1 MKFRERVRK
10 MSHEGLSFPLPNALL
25 IQLVRPDI
33 NVPTGLGTMSEPD
46 HILIVEDEPITREQL
61 VAYFEEEGY
70 RVSSTGSGDEVQK
83 IIEETDVV
91 LLLLDI
97 KLPGKDGLTLTREIR
112 ANSDIGIILVTSKQE
127 QIDRI
132 LGLESGADDYVTKP
146 FDTRELL
153 SRARNLIRRVEIQ
166 QSQRKRNHIRTFE
179 GWKLDLNK
187 RELTSPEAEV
197 IQLSAGE
204 YQLLLA
210 FMEQAG
216 EVMNRDQLM
225 NRIRNREWFPDDRYI
240 DVLVG
245 QLRKK
250 LGERAANA
258 KIIATIH
265 GTGYL
270 FTPEVA

>member
-1 MKFRERVRK
+1 MAE
-10 MSHEGLSFPLPNALL
+10 
-25 IQLVRPDI
+25 QQ
-33 NVPTGLGTMSEPD
+33 D
-46 HILIVEDEPITREQL
+46 HILIVEDEPITRDQL
-61 VAYFEEEGY
+61 VSYFEDEGF
-70 RVSSTGSGDEVQK
+70 RVTSTGNGDEVLSLVMDS
-83 IIEETDVV
+83 DVILV
-91 LLLLDI
+91 LLDI

-112 ANSDIGIILVTSKQE
+112 TQSDVGIILVTSKQE

-146 FDTRELL
+146 FDPRELQ
-153 SRARNLIRRVEIQ
+153 SRARNLIRRVHIQ
-166 QSQRKRNHIRTFE
+166 QKQRRKNHIRTFE
-179 GWKLDLNK
+179 GWQLDLNK
-187 RELTSPEAEV
+187 RELTAPDGE
-197 IQLSAGE
+197 QTTLSAGE

-210 FMEQAG
+210 FMEKAG

>member
-1 MKFRERVRK
+1 MT
-10 MSHEGLSFPLPNALL
+10 
-25 IQLVRPDI
+25 QQQ
-33 NVPTGLGTMSEPD
+33 D
-46 HILIVEDEPITREQL
+46 HILVVEDEPITREQL
-61 VAYFEEEGY
+61 VSYFEDEGFK
-70 RVSSTGSGDEVQK
+70 VTSTGNGDEVVSK
-83 IIEETDVV
+83 VADSNVILV
-91 LLLLDI
+91 LLDI

-146 FDTRELL
+146 FDPRELL
-153 SRARNLIRRVEIQ
+153 SRARNLIRRVHIQ
-166 QSQRKRNHIRTFE
+166 QSQRRKNHMRRFD
-179 GWKLDLNK
+179 GWTLDLNK
-187 RELTSPEAEV
+187 RELRSPDGDPR
-197 IQLSAGE
+197 QLSAGE

-210 FMEQAG
+210 FMEKAG

-250 LGERAANA
+250 LDERAANA
-258 KIIATIH
+258 KIITTIH

-270 FTPEVA
+270 FTPEVV

>member
-1 MKFRERVRK
+1 MTE
-10 MSHEGLSFPLPNALL
+10 
-25 IQLVRPDI
+25 Q
-33 NVPTGLGTMSEPD
+33 D
-46 HILIVEDEPITREQL
+46 HILVVEDEPITREQL
-61 VAYFEEEGY
+61 VSYFEEEGFK
-70 RVSSTGSGDEVQK
+70 VSATGTGDEVLPMIQDS
-83 IIEETDVV
+83 DVT

-97 KLPGKDGLTLTREIR
+97 KLPGKDGLTLAREIR
-112 ANSDIGIILVTSKQE
+112 SQSDLGIIMVTSKQE
-127 QIDRI
+127 QIDKI

-146 FDTRELL
+146 FDPRELL
-153 SRARNLIRRVEIQ
+153 SRARNLLRRVHVQRQ
-166 QSQRKRNHIRTFE
+166 QKRKNHIRRFD
-179 GWKLDLNK
+179 GWTLDLNK
-187 RELTSPEAEV
+187 RELTSPEGVQET
-197 IQLSAGE
+197 LSAGE

-210 FMEQAG
+210 FMERAG

-258 KIIATIH
+258 KFITTIH

-270 FTPEVA
+270 FTPEVT

>member
-1 MKFRERVRK
+1 
-10 MSHEGLSFPLPNALL
+10 
-25 IQLVRPDI
+25 
-33 NVPTGLGTMSEPD
+33 MSEQD
-46 HILIVEDEPITREQL
+46 HILVVEDEPITREQL
-61 VAYFEEEGY
+61 VAYFEEEGFK
-70 RVSSTGSGDEVQK
+70 VTSTGSGDEVLPLVQNSD
-83 IIEETDVV
+83 IILV
-91 LLLLDI
+91 LLDI

-112 ANSDIGIILVTSKQE
+112 VQSDLGIILVTSKQE

-146 FDTRELL
+146 FDPRELL
-153 SRARNLIRRVEIQ
+153 SRSRNLIRRVQLQ
-166 QSQRKRNHIRTFE
+166 QKQRKKNHLRTFD
-179 GWKLDLNK
+179 GWTLDLNK
-187 RELTSPEAEV
+187 RELTSPEAEK
-197 IQLSAGE
+197 QTLSAGE

-250 LGERAANA
+250 LGEKAANA
-258 KIIATIH
+258 KIISTIH

>member
-1 MKFRERVRK
+1 MAE
-10 MSHEGLSFPLPNALL
+10 
-25 IQLVRPDI
+25 QQ
-33 NVPTGLGTMSEPD
+33 D
-46 HILIVEDEPITREQL
+46 HILVVEDEPITRDQL
-61 VAYFEEEGY
+61 VSYFEDEGF
-70 RVSSTGSGDEVQK
+70 RVTSTGSGDDVVPLVMD
-83 IIEETDVV
+83 TDVILV
-91 LLLLDI
+91 LLDI

-112 ANSDIGIILVTSKQE
+112 TQSDIGIILVTSKQE

-146 FDTRELL
+146 FDPRELL
-153 SRARNLIRRVEIQ
+153 SRARNLIRRVHIQ
-166 QSQRKRNHIRTFE
+166 QKQRRKNHIRTFE
-179 GWKLDLNK
+179 GWQLDLNK
-187 RELTSPEAEV
+187 RELTAPDGE
-197 IQLSAGE
+197 QTTLSAGE

-270 FTPEVA
+270 FTPEVV

>member
-1 MKFRERVRK
+1 MAE
-10 MSHEGLSFPLPNALL
+10 
-25 IQLVRPDI
+25 Q
-33 NVPTGLGTMSEPD
+33 D
-46 HILIVEDEPITREQL
+46 HILVVEDEPITRKQL
-61 VAYFEEEGY
+61 VSYLEDEGFK
-70 RVSSTGSGDEVQK
+70 VTSTASGDDVLKLLTEK
-83 IIEETDVV
+83 DIILV
-91 LLLLDI
+91 LLDI

-112 ANSDIGIILVTSKQE
+112 AQSDMGIILVTSKQE

-146 FDTRELL
+146 FDPRELL
-153 SRARNLIRRVEIQ
+153 SRARNLIRRVHIQ
-166 QSQRKRNHIRTFE
+166 QKQRRKNHIRNFE
-179 GWKLDLNK
+179 GWQLDLNK
-187 RELTSPEAEV
+187 RELTAPDGTKAT
-197 IQLSAGE
+197 LSAGE

-210 FMEQAG
+210 FMEKAG

-270 FTPEVA
+270 FTPEVV

>member
-1 MKFRERVRK
+1 MTEQ
-10 MSHEGLSFPLPNALL
+10 A
-25 IQLVRPDI
+25 
-33 NVPTGLGTMSEPD
+33 D
-46 HILIVEDEPITREQL
+46 HILVVEDEPITRDQL
-61 VAYFEEEGY
+61 VSYFEDEGFK
-70 RVSSTGSGDEVQK
+70 VTSTGSGDEVLPLV
-83 IIEETDVV
+83 TDSDVILV
-91 LLLLDI
+91 LLDI

-112 ANSDIGIILVTSKQE
+112 AQSDIGIILVTSKQE

-146 FDTRELL
+146 FDPRELL
-153 SRARNLIRRVEIQ
+153 SRARNLIRRVHIQ
-166 QSQRKRNHIRTFE
+166 QKQRRKNHIRSFE
-179 GWKLDLNK
+179 GWQLDLNK
-187 RELTSPEAEV
+187 RELTAPDGS
-197 IQLSAGE
+197 QTTLSAGE

-210 FMEQAG
+210 FMEKAG

>member
-1 MKFRERVRK
+1 
-10 MSHEGLSFPLPNALL
+10 
-25 IQLVRPDI
+25 
-33 NVPTGLGTMSEPD
+33 MSEQD
-46 HILIVEDEPITREQL
+46 HILVVEDEPITREQL
-61 VAYFEEEGY
+61 VAYFEDEGF

-83 IIEETDVV
+83 IVDDTDVV
-91 LLLLDI
+91 LVLLDI

-146 FDTRELL
+146 FDPRELL
-153 SRARNLIRRVEIQ
+153 SRARNLIRRVQIQ
-166 QSQRKRNHIRTFE
+166 QKQRKRNHMRSFE
-179 GWKLDLNK
+179 GWSLDLNK
-187 RELTSPEAEV
+187 RELTSPDGSPV
-197 IQLSAGE
+197 QLSAGE

>member
-1 MKFRERVRK
+1 MAEQ
-10 MSHEGLSFPLPNALL
+10 E
-25 IQLVRPDI
+25 
-33 NVPTGLGTMSEPD
+33 
-46 HILIVEDEPITREQL
+46 HILVVEDEPITRKQL
-61 VAYFEEEGY
+61 VSYLEDEGFK
-70 RVSSTGSGDEVQK
+70 VTSTANGDEVLK
-83 IIEETDVV
+83 LATEKDVILV
-91 LLLLDI
+91 LLDI

-112 ANSDIGIILVTSKQE
+112 AQSDMGIILVTSKQE

-146 FDTRELL
+146 FDPRELL
-153 SRARNLIRRVEIQ
+153 SRARNLIRRVHIQ
-166 QSQRKRNHIRTFE
+166 QKQRRKNHIRTFE
-179 GWKLDLNK
+179 GWLLDLNK
-187 RELTSPEAEV
+187 RELTAPDGDKKT
-197 IQLSAGE
+197 LSAGE

-210 FMEQAG
+210 FMEKAG

-270 FTPEVA
+270 FTPEVV

>member
-1 MKFRERVRK
+1 MT
-10 MSHEGLSFPLPNALL
+10 
-25 IQLVRPDI
+25 QQQ
-33 NVPTGLGTMSEPD
+33 D
-46 HILIVEDEPITREQL
+46 HILVVEDEPITREQL
-61 VAYFEEEGY
+61 VSYFKDEGFK
-70 RVSSTGSGDEVQK
+70 VTATGNGDEVVSK
-83 IIEETDVV
+83 VADGNVILV
-91 LLLLDI
+91 LLDI

-146 FDTRELL
+146 FDPRELL
-153 SRARNLIRRVEIQ
+153 SRARNLIRRVHIQ
-166 QSQRKRNHIRTFE
+166 QTQRRKNHIRRFD
-179 GWKLDLNK
+179 GWTLDLNK
-187 RELTSPEAEV
+187 RELRSPDGDPR
-197 IQLSAGE
+197 QLSAGE

-210 FMEQAG
+210 FMEKAG

-250 LGERAANA
+250 LDERAANA
-258 KIIATIH
+258 KIITTIH

-270 FTPEVA
+270 FTPEVV

>member
-1 MKFRERVRK
+1 
-10 MSHEGLSFPLPNALL
+10 
-25 IQLVRPDI
+25 
-33 NVPTGLGTMSEPD
+33 MSEQD
-46 HILIVEDEPITREQL
+46 HILVVEDEPITREQL
-61 VAYFEEEGY
+61 VSYFEAEGF
-70 RVSSTGSGDEVQK
+70 RVSSTGSGDEVLK
-83 IIEETDVV
+83 LVSNTDVI
-91 LLLLDI
+91 LMLLDI

-112 ANSDIGIILVTSKQE
+112 AQSDIGIILVTSKQE

-146 FDTRELL
+146 FDPRELL
-153 SRARNLIRRVEIQ
+153 SRARNLIRRVHIQ
-166 QSQRKRNHIRTFE
+166 QSLRRKNHIRSFE
-179 GWKLDLNK
+179 GWQLDLNK
-187 RELTSPEAEV
+187 RELTSPADEKAT
-197 IQLSAGE
+197 LSAGE

>member
-1 MKFRERVRK
+1 
-10 MSHEGLSFPLPNALL
+10 
-25 IQLVRPDI
+25 
-33 NVPTGLGTMSEPD
+33 MSEPD

-61 VAYFEEEGY
+61 VSYFEDEGF
-70 RVSSTGSGDEVQK
+70 RVSSTGSGDDVQRLV
-83 IIEETDVV
+83 EETDIV
-91 LLLLDI
+91 LVLLDI
-97 KLPGKDGLTLTREIR
+97 RLPGKDGLTLTREIR
-112 ANSDIGIILVTSKQE
+112 AHSDIGIILVTSKQE

-146 FDTRELL
+146 FDPRELL
-153 SRARNLIRRVEIQ
+153 SRARNLIRRVQIQ
-166 QSQRKRNHIRTFE
+166 QRQRKRNHMRTFND
-179 GWKLDLNK
+179 WSLDLNK
-187 RELTSPEAEV
+187 RELTSPEGEPA
-197 IQLSAGE
+197 QLSAGE

-210 FMEQAG
+210 FIEHAG
-216 EVMNRDQLM
+216 EVMNRDQIM

>member
-1 MKFRERVRK
+1 MAE
-10 MSHEGLSFPLPNALL
+10 
-25 IQLVRPDI
+25 QQ
-33 NVPTGLGTMSEPD
+33 D
-46 HILIVEDEPITREQL
+46 HILVVEDEPITRDQL
-61 VAYFEEEGY
+61 VSYFEDEGF
-70 RVSSTGSGDEVQK
+70 RVTSTGSGDEVLPLV
-83 IIEETDVV
+83 TDSDVILV
-91 LLLLDI
+91 LLDI

-112 ANSDIGIILVTSKQE
+112 AQSDIGIILVTSKQE

-146 FDTRELL
+146 FDPRELL
-153 SRARNLIRRVEIQ
+153 SRARNLIRRVHIQ
-166 QSQRKRNHIRTFE
+166 QKQRRKNHIRSFE
-179 GWKLDLNK
+179 GWQLDLNK
-187 RELTSPEAEV
+187 RELTSPDGA
-197 IQLSAGE
+197 QTTLSAGE

>member
-1 MKFRERVRK
+1 MTER
-10 MSHEGLSFPLPNALL
+10 
-25 IQLVRPDI
+25 Q
-33 NVPTGLGTMSEPD
+33 D
-46 HILIVEDEPITREQL
+46 HILVVEDEPITRDQL
-61 VAYFEEEGY
+61 VSYFEDEGF
-70 RVSSTGSGDEVQK
+70 RVTSTGTGDEVLPLVADS
-83 IIEETDVV
+83 DVNLV
-91 LLLLDI
+91 FLDI

-112 ANSDIGIILVTSKQE
+112 TQSDIGIILVTSKQE

-146 FDTRELL
+146 FDPRELL
-153 SRARNLIRRVEIQ
+153 SRARNLIRRVHIQ
-166 QSQRKRNHIRTFE
+166 QKQRRKNHIRSFE
-179 GWKLDLNK
+179 GWQLDLNK
-187 RELTSPEAEV
+187 RELTSPEGT
-197 IQLSAGE
+197 QSTLSAGE

>member
-1 MKFRERVRK
+1 
-10 MSHEGLSFPLPNALL
+10 
-25 IQLVRPDI
+25 
-33 NVPTGLGTMSEPD
+33 MSEPD
-46 HILIVEDEPITREQL
+46 HILVVEDEPITREQL
-61 VAYFEEEGY
+61 VAYFEDEGFK
-70 RVSSTGSGDEVQK
+70 VSSTGSGDEVQRLV
-83 IIEETDVV
+83 EETGVV
-91 LLLLDI
+91 LVLLDI

-112 ANSDIGIILVTSKQE
+112 AHSDIGIILVTSKQE

-146 FDTRELL
+146 FDPRELL
-153 SRARNLIRRVEIQ
+153 SRAKNLIRRVHIQ
-166 QSQRKRNHIRTFE
+166 QKQRKRNHMRTFD
-179 GWKLDLNK
+179 GWTLDLNK
-187 RELTSPEAEV
+187 RELTSPEGVPA
-197 IQLSAGE
+197 QLSAGE

-258 KIIATIH
+258 KVIATIH

>member
-1 MKFRERVRK
+1 MAEQ
-10 MSHEGLSFPLPNALL
+10 E
-25 IQLVRPDI
+25 
-33 NVPTGLGTMSEPD
+33 

-61 VAYFEEEGY
+61 VSYFEEEGF
-70 RVSSTGSGDEVQK
+70 RVSSTGSGSEVLPMVADNEV
-83 IIEETDVV
+83 ILV
-91 LLLLDI
+91 LLDI

-112 ANSDIGIILVTSKQE
+112 AQSDIGIILVTSKLE

-146 FDTRELL
+146 FDPRELL
-153 SRARNLIRRVEIQ
+153 SRAKNLIRRVHIQ
-166 QSQRKRNHIRTFE
+166 QNQRRKNHIHSFD
-179 GWKLDLNK
+179 GWQLDLNK
-187 RELTSPEAEV
+187 RELTSPEGE
-197 IQLSAGE
+197 QTTLSAGE

-210 FMEQAG
+210 FMEKAG

-225 NRIRNREWFPDDRYI
+225 FRIRNREWFPDDRYI

>member
-1 MKFRERVRK
+1 MTE
-10 MSHEGLSFPLPNALL
+10 
-25 IQLVRPDI
+25 Q
-33 NVPTGLGTMSEPD
+33 D
-46 HILIVEDEPITREQL
+46 HILVVEDEPITREQL
-61 VAYFEEEGY
+61 VSYFEDEGF
-70 RVSSTGSGDEVQK
+70 RVTSTGSGDEVLK
-83 IIEETDVV
+83 IVSDTDVILV
-91 LLLLDI
+91 LLDI

-112 ANSDIGIILVTSKQE
+112 AQSDIGVILVTSKQE

-146 FDTRELL
+146 FDPRELL
-153 SRARNLIRRVEIQ
+153 SRARNLIRRVHIQ
-166 QSQRKRNHIRTFE
+166 QSQRRKNHIRSFE
-179 GWKLDLNK
+179 GWQLDLNK
-187 RELTSPEAEV
+187 RELTSPVEEKTT
-197 IQLSAGE
+197 LSAGE

-265 GTGYL
+265 DTGYL

>member
-1 MKFRERVRK
+1 MAE
-10 MSHEGLSFPLPNALL
+10 
-25 IQLVRPDI
+25 QQ
-33 NVPTGLGTMSEPD
+33 D
-46 HILIVEDEPITREQL
+46 HILVVEDEPITREQL
-61 VAYFEEEGY
+61 VSYFEEEGF
-70 RVSSTGSGDEVQK
+70 RVTSTGSGDKVLPLVTD
-83 IIEETDVV
+83 TDVILV
-91 LLLLDI
+91 LLDI

-112 ANSDIGIILVTSKQE
+112 QESDIGVILVTSKQE

-146 FDTRELL
+146 FDPRELL
-153 SRARNLIRRVEIQ
+153 SRARNLIRRVHIQ
-166 QSQRKRNHIRTFE
+166 QKQRKKNHIRTFD
-179 GWKLDLNK
+179 GWHLDLNK
-187 RELTSPEAEV
+187 RELTAPEGEQAT
-197 IQLSAGE
+197 LSAGE

-210 FMEQAG
+210 FMERAG

-270 FTPEVA
+270 FTPEVV

>member
-1 MKFRERVRK
+1 MAE
-10 MSHEGLSFPLPNALL
+10 
-25 IQLVRPDI
+25 Q
-33 NVPTGLGTMSEPD
+33 D

-61 VAYFEEEGY
+61 VSYFEDEGF
-70 RVSSTGSGDEVQK
+70 RVTSTGSGDEVLPLVND
-83 IIEETDVV
+83 TDVILV
-91 LLLLDI
+91 LLDI

-112 ANSDIGIILVTSKQE
+112 SQSDMGIILVTSKQE

-146 FDTRELL
+146 FDPRELL
-153 SRARNLIRRVEIQ
+153 SRSRNLIRRVHIQ
-166 QSQRKRNHIRTFE
+166 QQQRRKNHIRFFE
-179 GWKLDLNK
+179 GWQLDLNK
-187 RELTSPEAEV
+187 RELTSPEGEAAT
-197 IQLSAGE
+197 LSAGE
-204 YQLLLA
+204 YQLMLA
-210 FMEQAG
+210 FMEKAG

>member
-1 MKFRERVRK
+1 MNEA
-10 MSHEGLSFPLPNALL
+10 E
-25 IQLVRPDI
+25 
-33 NVPTGLGTMSEPD
+33 

-61 VAYFEEEGY
+61 VSYFEDEGF

-83 IIEETDVV
+83 IVEETDVILV
-91 LLLLDI
+91 LLDI

-112 ANSDIGIILVTSKQE
+112 VTSDIGIILVTSKQE

-146 FDTRELL
+146 FDPRELL
-153 SRARNLIRRVEIQ
+153 SRARNLIRRVQIQ
-166 QSQRKRNHIRTFE
+166 QSQRKRNHIRNFD
-179 GWKLDLNK
+179 GWRLDLNK
-187 RELTSPEAEV
+187 RELTSPEEHH

-250 LGERAANA
+250 LGERASNA

>member
-1 MKFRERVRK
+1 M
-10 MSHEGLSFPLPNALL
+10 AD
-25 IQLVRPDI
+25 Q
-33 NVPTGLGTMSEPD
+33 D
-46 HILIVEDEPITREQL
+46 HILVVEDEPITREQL
-61 VAYFEEEGY
+61 VSYFEDEGF
-70 RVSSTGSGDEVQK
+70 RVTSTGSGDEVHK
-83 IIEETDVV
+83 MVADTDVILV
-91 LLLLDI
+91 LLDI

-112 ANSDIGIILVTSKQE
+112 AHSDIGIILVTSKLE

-146 FDTRELL
+146 FDPRELL
-153 SRARNLIRRVEIQ
+153 SRARNLIRRVHIQ
-166 QSQRKRNHIRTFE
+166 QSQRRKNHVRSFE
-179 GWKLDLNK
+179 GWQLDLNK
-187 RELTSPEAEV
+187 RELTSPAEEKAT
-197 IQLSAGE
+197 LSAGE

>member
-1 MKFRERVRK
+1 
-10 MSHEGLSFPLPNALL
+10 
-25 IQLVRPDI
+25 
-33 NVPTGLGTMSEPD
+33 MSEPD
-46 HILIVEDEPITREQL
+46 HILVVEDEPITREQL
-61 VAYFEEEGY
+61 VAYFEDEGF

-83 IIEETDVV
+83 IVTDTDVILV
-91 LLLLDI
+91 LLDI

-146 FDTRELL
+146 FDPRELL
-153 SRARNLIRRVEIQ
+153 SRARNLIRRVEMQ
-166 QSQRKRNHIRTFE
+166 QSQRRRNHLRTFD
-179 GWKLDLNK
+179 GWSLDLNK
-187 RELTSPEAEV
+187 RELTSPEGEPV
-197 IQLSAGE
+197 QLSAGE

>member
-1 MKFRERVRK
+1 MAE
-10 MSHEGLSFPLPNALL
+10 
-25 IQLVRPDI
+25 QQ
-33 NVPTGLGTMSEPD
+33 D
-46 HILIVEDEPITREQL
+46 HILVVEDEPITREQL
-61 VAYFEEEGY
+61 VSYFEDEGF
-70 RVSSTGSGDEVQK
+70 RVTSTGSGD
-83 IIEETDVV
+83 DVLPLV
-91 LLLLDI
+91 SESDVILVLLDI

-112 ANSDIGIILVTSKQE
+112 AESDIGIILVTSKQE

-146 FDTRELL
+146 FDPRELL
-153 SRARNLIRRVEIQ
+153 SRARNLIRRVHIQ
-166 QSQRKRNHIRTFE
+166 QKQRKKNHIRSFE
-179 GWKLDLNK
+179 GWQLDLNK
-187 RELTSPEAEV
+187 RELTSPNGE
-197 IQLSAGE
+197 QTTLSAGE

-210 FMEQAG
+210 FMERAG

>member
-1 MKFRERVRK
+1 
-10 MSHEGLSFPLPNALL
+10 
-25 IQLVRPDI
+25 
-33 NVPTGLGTMSEPD
+33 MSEPD

-61 VAYFEEEGY
+61 VAYFEEEGF

-83 IIEETDVV
+83 IIDETDVV

>member
-1 MKFRERVRK
+1 MTE
-10 MSHEGLSFPLPNALL
+10 
-25 IQLVRPDI
+25 Q
-33 NVPTGLGTMSEPD
+33 D
-46 HILIVEDEPITREQL
+46 HILVVEDEPITREQL
-61 VAYFEEEGY
+61 VSYFEDEGF
-70 RVSSTGSGDEVQK
+70 RVTATGSGDEVLK
-83 IIEETDVV
+83 IVADSDVILV
-91 LLLLDI
+91 LLDI

-112 ANSDIGIILVTSKQE
+112 AHSDIGVILVTSKQE

-146 FDTRELL
+146 FDPRELL
-153 SRARNLIRRVEIQ
+153 SRARNLIRRVHIQ
-166 QSQRKRNHIRTFE
+166 QSQRRKNHIRSFE
-179 GWKLDLNK
+179 GWLLDLNK
-187 RELTSPEAEV
+187 RELTSPAGEKTT
-197 IQLSAGE
+197 LSAGE